1 MIHFLFTHLI
11 HPMHSLPRAEQKH
24 ADFFFLLLRLLLL
37 QTLLYVSLH
46 ALSISHKT
54 ELPVFHG
61 LHFQH
66 QSNRFPESGHA
77 LYTLTNKVHVLTNIL
92 NQFLIITH
100 IFDNFI
106 HLSFFNFCPGCNCR
120 SFRTITNSINHFHH
134 IIIFQ

>member
-24 ADFFFLLLRLLLL
+24 ADFFSFFSACCYCKLFCMCPYMLFQFHIKLNCRYFMGYISNISRTDSLS
-37 QTLLYVSLH
+37 QVTLYIL
-46 ALSISHKT
+46 
-54 ELPVFHG
+54 F
-61 LHFQH
+61 
-66 QSNRFPESGHA
+66 
-77 LYTLTNKVHVLTNIL
+77 TNKVHVLTNIL

-120 SFRTITNSINHFHH
+120 SFRTITNSTTIS
-134 IIIFQ
+134 II

>member
-37 QTLLYVSLH
+37 QTLLYVFLH

-77 LYTLTNKVHVLTNIL
+77 LYTKVHVLTNIL